1 MVFRFIAGFVI
12 MICTLTTVLAQQG
25 KPKPAPTS
33 TAPATTKPA
42 STKPADGVKP
52 GAPASTRPTATPAK
66 STEPSKTAPAQTPP
80 ANTKPAK
87 KTEPAKTEPTKTGS
101 TKTAPSEEVELPD
114 LDFKA
119 RPIDT
124 LTAPTVIAFGS
135 CNKLN
140 KPQNMW
146 DAVNAN
152 NPNLWVWLGDI
163 IYADTTDMKALA
175 KMYKSLKNVPG
186 YKKMREKTQIVGIYD
201 DHDYGANDAGK
212 SFPKKKQS
220 KKCLMDFL
228 DVPLK
233 SALRKQEGAY
243 TSYTFGKAPQTIKV
257 IILDTRYFRD
267 SLVVDPAKDRRYYPN
282 TTGDMLG
289 EEQWQWLERELKN
302 SKANLNLLCTSIQVL
317 ADEHGHEKWGNF
329 PNCRKRLLNLI
340 VKTQP
345 KNLMILSGDRHMA
358 EISKMD
364 LQGLPYPLYDFT
376 SSGMT
381 HIRSG
386 NTEANK
392 LRVGDMIVK
401 MNFGILKIQW
411 NKEKPVVTMQVRG
424 LQNEMFQEITVKY

>member
-1 MVFRFIAGFVI
+1 
-12 MICTLTTVLAQQG
+12 
-25 KPKPAPTS
+25 
-33 TAPATTKPA
+33 
-42 STKPADGVKP
+42 
-52 GAPASTRPTATPAK
+52 
-66 STEPSKTAPAQTPP
+66 
-80 ANTKPAK
+80 
-87 KTEPAKTEPTKTGS
+87 
-101 TKTAPSEEVELPD
+101 
-114 LDFKA
+114 
-119 RPIDT
+119 
-124 LTAPTVIAFGS
+124 
-135 CNKLN
+135 
-140 KPQNMW
+140 
-146 DAVNAN
+146 
-152 NPNLWVWLGDI
+152 
-163 IYADTTDMKALA
+163 
-175 KMYKSLKNVPG
+175 
-186 YKKMREKTQIVGIYD
+186 MREKTQIVGIYD

-267 SLVVDPAKDRRYYPN
+267 SLVADPDKDRRYFPN

-364 LQGLPYPLYDFT
+364 IQGLPYPLYDFT

-424 LQNEMFQEITVKY
+424 LQNEMFQEVTVKY